1 MQKLNT
7 LLSIFFLCLAS
18 IPNLQGQS
26 CTNDR
31 YIAPNFSVTRIDN
44 LNFATAEAVVYPP
57 YVSELTTYNQ
67 NLDLDIYIPDGDQLN
82 KRPLVV
88 MAFGGAFLVGWK
100 RQPQLVDF
108 CEALAARGFVV
119 ASIDYRLGF
128 NALSEDTAVRAVYRG
143 AQDVKAAVR
152 YLKANAANFGIDPNL
167 VFAGGNSA
175 GGISAL
181 HAAFV
186 SDAERASSPLLAPTY
201 SGGVFNNWS
210 DLGCTDCSGNS
221 YEEDGTPI
229 GVINLWGA
237 LGDLNFI
244 PGKEVPVVSFYGT
257 SDIIVDPGAG
267 APFGTDAI
275 FPTLYGSI
283 PIHEQLDAFGFQNAI
298 YGFEGEGHEPWLNSG
313 IATVIQEKSAE
324 FLVEVMKPEAL
335 PVSGAATTTEH
346 CTETYTVPNIATSTY
361 CWDVVGGTIVS
372 TDIDGNTIDIEWGA
386 QGTGTVMVRE
396 INCNLVEGDW
406 IAYDVSIEACRT
418 TTSSAATI
426 ISGNVIRLDWD
437 AANCADKYKV
447 RYRINGSGNG
457 WTEVNATINQRFL
470 NELQPNTLYE
480 YAIKTNCTLT
490 NSAWTTTATFTT
502 SSDVCDRP
510 EIVTAD
516 NISATS
522 ATLNWPTDPDDV
534 KYKVRYKIAGSAWTE
549 VFSNVNSLSIPNLN
563 SGTTYKYKAKTKCP
577 LGWTN
582 WGAKYSF
589 TTLASFT
596 TNQARMTNN
605 GMHLFPNPTSDILN
619 IDLGSTKIKSIHL
632 LDVFGKTIKNIIIDN
647 DNILRL
653 DVSTLEA
660 GIYIINA
667 KTNQQ
672 ELLTQKFVINR

>member
-1 MQKLNT
+1 MKKYT
-7 LLSIFFLCLAS
+7 LLFSILLLFLTAT
-18 IPNLQGQS
+18 PNLQGQS

-31 YIAPNFSVTRIDN
+31 YIAPNFSVTRIDD

-100 RQPQLVDF
+100 RQPELVDF

-128 NALSEDTAVRAVYRG
+128 NTLSEDTAVRAVYRG

-186 SDAERASSPLLAPTY
+186 SDAERASFPVLAPTY
-201 SGGVFNNWS
+201 EGGIFNNWS

-237 LGDLNFI
+237 IGDLGFI
-244 PGKEVPVVSFYGT
+244 AGKETPVVSFYGT
-257 SDIIVDPGAG
+257 SDIIVNPDAG
-267 APFGTDAI
+267 APFGTDAL
-275 FPTLYGSI
+275 FPTLYGAI
-283 PIHEQLDAFGFQNAI
+283 PIHNQLDAFGFQNEI
-298 YGFEGEGHEPWLNSG
+298 YPYEGEGHEPWLNG
-313 IATVIQEKSAE
+313 TIATDIQEKSAA

-335 PVSGAATTTEH
+335 TVAGAATSTEH

-361 CWDVVGGTIVS
+361 CWDVVGGTIIS
-372 TDIDGNTIDIEWGA
+372 TNTAGNTIDIEWGA
-386 QGTGTVMVRE
+386 QGTGTVLVKE

-406 IAYDVSIEACRT
+406 SSYNVSLEACRA
-418 TTSSAATI
+418 TTSSSVTV

-437 AANCADKYKV
+437 AANCAEKYKV

-470 NELQPNTLYE
+470 NELQPNTVYE
-480 YAIKTNCTLT
+480 YGIKTNCTLT
-490 NSAWTTTATFTT
+490 NSTWSTTATFTT
-502 SSDVCDRP
+502 SAEVCDRP
-510 EIVTAD
+510 ENVTA
-516 NISATS
+516 NNVSTTNAV
-522 ATLNWPTDPDDV
+522 LNWPADPDDV
-534 KYKVRYKIAGSAWTE
+534 KYKVRYKIAGSGWTE
-549 VFSNVNSLSIPNLN
+549 VFTNVNSLSISSLM
-563 SGTTYKYKAKTKCP
+563 SATTYKYKVKTKCP

-589 TTLASFT
+589 TTLASFA
-596 TNQARMTNN
+596 TNQARIVDS
-605 GMHLFPNPTSDILN
+605 GMQLFPNPTSTILN
-619 IDLGSTKIKSIHL
+619 IDLDNTEIEAIRL
-632 LDVFGKTIKNIIIDN
+632 LDVFGKIIQDITVDSN
-647 DNILRL
+647 VIRLNVSRL
-653 DVSTLEA
+653 DA
-660 GIYIINA
+660 GIYIISAQTSN
-667 KTNQQ
+667 K
-672 ELLTQKFVINR
+672 ELLTQKFVVNR